1 MIPTIQYLKHNLE
14 RMLDTLDEQGHDTVE
29 ARKKWSELPDS
40 YDQIIEFARQLINL
54 PMRSDWEYYEPLIYE
69 KIEKE
74 MATDREKHIT
84 PADTEVCVKK
94 AEAAFLGSVLGC
106 ILGKPLEVN
115 PSYSELKAAGEKTGN
130 WPISDFIT
138 EQFLQN
144 LGRRHGSWNETV
156 KEKIRYVAPDDDLNY
171 SIMGML
177 SLENYGLELDY
188 EGVKNT
194 WLNHQCMNFV
204 WGPERHITAWIA
216 VNHLWENTRQPDEY
230 YKIWREMFNPES
242 EKCGAAIRA
251 DAYGYAFPGRPD
263 LAAKY
268 AFIDSSFT
276 HQRTGCYSAMYI
288 AAVISLLFTADN
300 PLDAFDSAL
309 DFIPQ
314 RSRFYR
320 ITKICLDY
328 VKVSS
333 DFEEGYKRINQRYGK
348 YSHCLVYQEIGTLA
362 NTLRFAENIWD
373 GVCKQVMQGN
383 DTDSFGCTAGSM
395 LGAFFGYDGLDTER
409 LEIFN
414 DEIHVSLAAFYE
426 QSLTKVAQRMG
437 NLVRKF
443 NGR

>member
-1 MIPTIQYLKHNLE
+1 MIPTIKYLKQNLG
-14 RMLDTLDEQGHDTVE
+14 RMLDTLNEQGHDTAD
-29 ARKKWSELPDS
+29 ARIKWSALPDS
-40 YDQIIEFARQLINL
+40 YDEIIAFAQDLINL
-54 PMRSDWEYYEPLIYE
+54 PMRSDWEYNEPLTYE
-69 KIEKE
+69 EIEAE
-74 MATDREKHIT
+74 MSPDRGKHIKS
-84 PADTEVCVKK
+84 ADTEVCAKK

-106 ILGKPLEVN
+106 ILGKPLEIN
-115 PSYSELKAAGEKTGN
+115 PSYAELKTAGEKIGE
-130 WPISDFIT
+130 WPVSDFIS
-138 EQFLQN
+138 EKFLQT
-144 LGRRHGSWNETV
+144 LGRRHGSWTETI

-171 SIMGML
+171 SVMGMIN
-177 SLENYGLELDY
+177 LENYGLGLDY

-216 VNHLWENTRQPDEY
+216 VNHLWENERQPDEY
-230 YKIWREMFNPES
+230 YRIWRETFNPES

-288 AAVISLLFTADN
+288 AAVISLLFTAEN
-300 PLDAFDSAL
+300 PVDAFEAAL
-309 DFIPQ
+309 DFIPH

-320 ITKICLDY
+320 ITKTCLEY
-328 VKVSS
+328 VKAAS
-333 DFEEGYKRINQRYGK
+333 DFEDGYTRINQRYGQ

-362 NTLRFAENIWD
+362 NTLRFADNIWD

-395 LGAFFGYDGLDTER
+395 LGAFFGYDGLDIDR
-409 LEIFN
+409 FAIFN
-414 DEIHVSLAAFYE
+414 NEIHVSLASFYE
-426 QSLTKVAQRMG
+426 QSLSALTARMG

-443 NGR
+443 N